1 MKIKASVFER
11 AVVTTIT
18 TILLAAASRA
28 DATIFITSLVGDKDG
43 FGLSGAPAVPA
54 DGTLW
59 RDGLG
64 GVFFTDY
71 RDAGDLANA
80 PFTDIWFAGSDISY
94 TLNYSLSGLT
104 PVAAQLSLQI
114 AGIADPVG
122 NPSRGPWNV
131 FANGTLLGQIP
142 QNSSANAFQEIKIYN
157 FNMPVALLTG
167 ADSILLRINVP
178 DAGDGYS
185 INYSELT
192 IAAVPEPSVVALAGL
207 GALAVAARRR
217 QAGANRI
224 SI

>member
-11 AVVTTIT
+11 AFVAALSI
-18 TILLAAASRA
+18 ILLAAVSRA
-28 DATIFITSLVGDKDG
+28 EATIFVTSLVGDKDG
-43 FGLSGAPAVPA
+43 SGLPGAPAVPA

-71 RDAGDLANA
+71 RDAGDLVNA
-80 PFTDIWFAGSDISY
+80 PFTDIWFSGSDISY
-94 TLNYSLSGLT
+94 TLNYSLVGFT

-114 AGIADPVG
+114 AGIADG
-122 NPSRGPWNV
+122 TSRGPWNV

-142 QNSSANAFQEIKIYN
+142 QNLSFNGFQEIKIYN
-157 FNMPVALLTG
+157 FNVPVGLLTG
-167 ADSILLRINVP
+167 ADSILLRINDP

-207 GALAVAARRR
+207 GALVMVARRR
-217 QAGANRI
+217 HAGAK
-224 SI
+224 

>member
-11 AVVTTIT
+11 AIVTTIT
-18 TILLAAASRA
+18 IILLAAASRA
-28 DATIFITSLVGDKDG
+28 EATIFITSLVGDKDG

-80 PFTDIWFAGSDISY
+80 PFTDIWFAGSNISY
-94 TLNYSLSGLT
+94 TLNYSLGGLT
-104 PVAAQLSLQI
+104 PVSAQLSLQI
-114 AGIADPVG
+114 AGIADGVSSP
-122 NPSRGPWNV
+122 PRGPWNV

-142 QNSSANAFQEIKIYN
+142 QNLSANAFQEIKIYN
-157 FNMPVALLTG
+157 FNMPVGLLTG
-167 ADSILLRINVP
+167 SDSILLRINVP

-192 IAAVPEPSVVALAGL
+192 IDAVPEPSVVALAGL

-217 QAGANRI
+217 QAGAN
-224 SI
+224 

>member
-11 AVVTTIT
+11 AFVAALTI
-18 TILLAAASRA
+18 ILLAAVSRA
-28 DATIFITSLVGDKDG
+28 EATIFVTSLVGDKDG
-43 FGLSGAPAVPA
+43 FGLPGAPAVPA

-71 RDAGDLANA
+71 RDAGDLVNA
-80 PFTDIWFAGSDISY
+80 PFTDIWFSGSDISY
-94 TLNYSLSGLT
+94 TLNYSLVGLT

-114 AGIADPVG
+114 AGIADGVSF
-122 NPSRGPWNV
+122 PSRGPWNV

-142 QNSSANAFQEIKIYN
+142 QNLSFNAFQEIKIYN

-167 ADSILLRINVP
+167 ADSILLGINVP

-192 IAAVPEPSVVALAGL
+192 ISAVPEPSVVALAGL
-207 GALAVAARRR
+207 GALAMAARRR
-217 QAGANRI
+217 RAGAK
-224 SI
+224 